1 ENIRLLQT
9 FPKIGNGV
17 IGLAKP
23 KLTEGKGLM
32 TRELGA

>member
-1 ENIRLLQT
+1 
-9 FPKIGNGV
+9 KGNGV

-32 TRELGA
+32 TRELGALVRA